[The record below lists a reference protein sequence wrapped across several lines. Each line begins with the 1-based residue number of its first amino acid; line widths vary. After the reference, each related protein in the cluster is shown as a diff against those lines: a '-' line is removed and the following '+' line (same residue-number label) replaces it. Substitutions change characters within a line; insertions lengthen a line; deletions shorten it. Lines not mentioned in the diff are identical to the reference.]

1 MNGNCGECD
10 RRYHCEVD
18 PAECDNLSGPVT
30 MTNADKIRA
39 MTDEDLADY
48 LNRFC
53 HAITC
58 CIDCPLYSVGC
69 PMLCGAANSWI
80 EWLQQPAENDDAGG

>member
-1 MNGNCGECD
+1 MKCGRCKKHD
-10 RRYHCEVD
+10 DCATGSGLIWPCGAYDPEV
-18 PAECDNLSGPVT
+18 VT
-30 MTNADKIRA
+30 NFEKFRA
-39 MTDEDLADY
+39 MTDVDLADY

-53 HAITC
+53 HAITD

-80 EWLQQPAENDDAGG
+80 EWLQQPAEEE